1 MSVVEIEKKLEKM
14 SDDQRLVVIEIAT
27 SLIRKNLTKENLEN
41 KTSLEEAADLLYENY
56 LYDEELT
63 AVTRALEIEDFHDA

>member
-1 MSVVEIEKKLEKM
+1 M